1 MGRSKLDRGQR
12 KPASLLLA
20 LLGSVVFAVAPA
32 RVASACASGQLPALA
47 VPHAIYDGA
56 FADFSAGEHN
66 EEYVTS
72 ERIRSFERLAGKRIA
87 WAYFS
92 QNFFAGLSFPR
103 APVMTIWRSSA
114 VPVIRLMPWS
124 AQVENS
130 PEPTFTLERIA
141 LGDYDT
147 PLRRWGHEAAAS
159 GIPLVVEFGPEVNG
173 DWFPWNGLYHGG
185 ATQTVEGPV
194 GPATFRAAYRRVVT
208 DIRSGGARNVEFAF
222 HVEDYSEP
230 EASWNEPALYYPGD
244 GYVDWVGL
252 SIYGDPPVQPFSEA
266 LDDAYAQLSEFAP
279 RKPVAIFEFAAP
291 QSIGG
296 RAKAAWIRGA
306 FATLTSG
313 HYSRIHAASWWDES
327 YREGGGVY
335 DYRINSSP
343 VALHAYRA
351 GVRSGEMLSRPQVA
365 CR

>member
-1 MGRSKLDRGQR
+1 MRRSKLDRGHY
-12 KPASLLLA
+12 KSACLLLA
-20 LLGSVVFAVAPA
+20 LLGSVVFAVASA
-32 RVASACASGQLPALA
+32 TVASACAPGQLPALA

-56 FADFSAGEHN
+56 FADSSAGEHN

-103 APVMTIWRSSA
+103 AAVMSIWRSSA

-130 PEPTFTLERIA
+130 PEPTYTLERIA
-141 LGDYDT
+141 QGDYDT
-147 PLRRWGHEAAAS
+147 SLRHWGRGAAAS
-159 GIPLVVEFGPEVNG
+159 GRPLVVDFGPEVNG

-185 ATQTVEGPV
+185 ATQTAEGPT

-230 EASWNEPALYYPGD
+230 EAAWNEPALYYPGD

-266 LDDAYAQLSEFAP
+266 LHDAYAQLAEFAP

-296 RAKAAWIRGA
+296 KAKAAWIRGA

-313 HYSRIHAASWWDES
+313 HYRRIHAASWWDES
-327 YREGGGVY
+327 YREDGSVY

-343 VALHAYRA
+343 IALHAYRA
-351 GVRSGEMLSRPQVA
+351 SVRSGKLLSRPQVT